1 MLGKGD
7 SDFILGKK
15 KKKEKKNKTKK
26 KTASHLSKKTLI
38 DKTLEHTL
46 RQLKKKLWR
55 RRTDCLSASRHREL
69 KSTATDKT
77 SVFLSGLRK

>member
-15 KKKEKKNKTKK
+15 KRKRKTKQK
-26 KTASHLSKKTLI
+26 KPASHLSKKTLI

-46 RQLKKKLWR
+46 RQLKKSSGDGGLIVY
-55 RRTDCLSASRHREL
+55 LHRGIEN
-69 KSTATDKT
+69 
-77 SVFLSGLRK
+77 

>member
-7 SDFILGKK
+7 SDFILE

-26 KTASHLSKKTLI
+26 NSISLVKKTLI

-46 RQLKKKLWR
+46 RQLKAL
-55 RRTDCLSASRHREL
+55 E
-69 KSTATDKT
+69 TAD
-77 SVFLSGLRK
+77 

>member
-15 KKKEKKNKTKK
+15 KRKRKTKQK

-46 RQLKKKLWR
+46 RQLKKSSGDGGLIVY
-55 RRTDCLSASRHREL
+55 LHRGIEN
-69 KSTATDKT
+69 
-77 SVFLSGLRK
+77 

>member
-7 SDFILGKK
+7 SDFILE

-26 KTASHLSKKTLI
+26 NSISLVKKTLI

-46 RQLKKKLWR
+46 RQLKKAL
-55 RRTDCLSASRHREL
+55 E
-69 KSTATDKT
+69 TADWL
-77 SVFLSGLRK
+77 FICIAA

>member
-26 KTASHLSKKTLI
+26 KNSISLVKKTLI

-46 RQLKKKLWR
+46 RQLKKAL
-55 RRTDCLSASRHREL
+55 E
-69 KSTATDKT
+69 TAD
-77 SVFLSGLRK
+77 